1 MVVIIPFQRTIQRL
15 ALYEA
20 MDLLVGEK
28 PLSEVGLRTM
38 GYSSGGVISLVA
50 TFFFHFDL

>member
-28 PLSEVGLRTM
+28 PLSEVGLQTM
-38 GYSSGGVISLVA
+38 GYSSGGVISLAA